1 MTDGNWIFDAAI
13 RLMDEQ
19 HEISGETRTAD
30 TETFRLRTLGILN
43 VLRHELYPFSDT
55 FEIGEEGKRM
65 ICPELKTME
74 QPLNLDDTLAQAV
87 LPYGLAAHLLLGEN
101 DAMASFFQQ
110 RYTELLYGLGCRRM
124 AVWETIK

>member
-55 FEIGEEGKRM
+55 FEVGEAGKRM
-65 ICPELKTME
+65 VCPELKTME

-101 DAMASFFQQ
+101 DAMAAFFQQ

-124 AVWETIK
+124 AVWETIQ

>member
-55 FEIGEEGKRM
+55 FEIGAEGKRM